1 MHVGE
6 NILDRNKNRWNPLDR
21 MNLAY
26 LSDNRKIKEDV
37 VYWTRNKD
45 DIIETGFY

>member
-1 MHVGE
+1 MEMRAGE
-6 NILDRNKNRWNPLDR
+6 NPLDR

-37 VYWTRNKD
+37 Y
-45 DIIETGFY
+45 